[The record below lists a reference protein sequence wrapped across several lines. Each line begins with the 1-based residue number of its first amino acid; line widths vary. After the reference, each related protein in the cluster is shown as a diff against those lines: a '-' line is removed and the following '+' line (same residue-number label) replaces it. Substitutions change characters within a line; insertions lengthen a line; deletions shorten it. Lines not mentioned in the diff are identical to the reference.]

1 MSKGLISFFLDN
13 RGDGQEKIQKRV
25 AQYIRTIY
33 SNPPSNGSN
42 IVKTILSD
50 KKLFDLW
57 KTDCNIMSSRIK
69 KMRKEIGL
77 KYVEEQIGMFGFL
90 RLNIDQIDKLIH
102 KYHIYIPYDG
112 RISLAGLNKHN
123 IDYFNESLQSVLS
136 DN

>member
-1 MSKGLISFFLDN
+1 MSG
-13 RGDGQEKIQKRV
+13 
-25 AQYIRTIY
+25 
-33 SNPPSNGSN
+33 
-42 IVKTILSD
+42 
-50 KKLFDLW
+50 
-57 KTDCNIMSSRIK
+57 RIK

-112 RISLAGLNKHN
+112 RISIAGLNKRN
-123 IDYFNESLQSVLS
+123 IDYFTESLHSVLS